1 MNVTELLR
9 AAAERHPD
17 RTALVAGLGADRRV
31 LSYRALIQ
39 QTGELRREL
48 EKRGLRAGDR
58 VLLAVPLA
66 PETYIALVAALSL
79 GLIVMY
85 VDPGQ
90 GLRALTRSLRA
101 YAPRAILLGG
111 MVGMIVRIIPELKRI
126 PVRVRVDS
134 ASRRQQQ
141 REQAALT
148 ILPRANADGALLT
161 FTSGSTAEPKAVLR
175 THGFLRE
182 QLRML
187 QPLTATPGV
196 TAQIVTMPMFVMS
209 NLAEGITSILP
220 ACDVRH
226 PSAINFQALWTQLE
240 QESAGSLLAAPALVE
255 GLVKYVA
262 ARGGSLGKLVEIATG
277 GGPVRLTLPSAV
289 RRIAP
294 HCSVRIVYGSTEAEP
309 IATLSS
315 DALQESDILRSQEG
329 AGLLVGFPVPG
340 CDLAIIDDRP
350 GRRYALE
357 SPSGF
362 ARLQLPAGKIGE
374 IVVSG
379 KHVLDSYLDPSRND
393 GNKFRVGKR
402 TWHRTGD
409 AGYLDSRGRLWLVG
423 RCKAALRDAWGTV
436 YPFQVE
442 IPACQLP
449 NVARAALLQFGE
461 QRSLVVETHN
471 GQSIREVL
479 ARSTLLEQARIS
491 RVITVRALPMDR
503 RHNSKV
509 DYGRVEQL
517 MDGHFL
523 QLRERLLLCLEA
535 IRRGLVTLR
544 RVFRLHAP
552 GSQANQRISRRL
564 QREGGRPASQ

>member
-1 MNVTELLR
+1 M
-9 AAAERHPD
+9 
-17 RTALVAGLGADRRV
+17 
-31 LSYRALIQ
+31 
-39 QTGELRREL
+39 
-48 EKRGLRAGDR
+48 
-58 VLLAVPLA
+58 
-66 PETYIALVAALSL
+66 
-79 GLIVMY
+79 
-85 VDPGQ
+85 
-90 GLRALTRSLRA
+90 
-101 YAPRAILLGG
+101 
-111 MVGMIVRIIPELKRI
+111 
-126 PVRVRVDS
+126 
-134 ASRRQQQ
+134 
-141 REQAALT
+141 
-148 ILPRANADGALLT
+148 
-161 FTSGSTAEPKAVLR
+161 
-175 THGFLRE
+175 
-182 QLRML
+182 
-187 QPLTATPGV
+187 
-196 TAQIVTMPMFVMS
+196 
-209 NLAEGITSILP
+209 
-220 ACDVRH
+220 
-226 PSAINFQALWTQLE
+226 
-240 QESAGSLLAAPALVE
+240 
-255 GLVKYVA
+255 
-262 ARGGSLGKLVEIATG
+262 
-277 GGPVRLTLPSAV
+277 
-289 RRIAP
+289 
-294 HCSVRIVYGSTEAEP
+294 
-309 IATLSS
+309 
-315 DALQESDILRSQEG
+315 
-329 AGLLVGFPVPG
+329 
-340 CDLAIIDDRP
+340 
-350 GRRYALE
+350 
-357 SPSGF
+357 
-362 ARLQLPAGKIGE
+362 
-374 IVVSG
+374 
-379 KHVLDSYLDPSRND
+379 LDSYLDPSRND

-544 RVFRLHAP
+544 RVLRLHAP